1 MSEAIILFSHGS
13 LLCGAGET
21 LSCLAEYM
29 RRRGDAPLVEPGY
42 LNYSGPKFED
52 AVEKCV
58 AVGATRIVVAPYFLV
73 AGKFVQVDLK
83 PKIEAARE
91 KYPDVEFHLAHA
103 MKDHPSL
110 ADALVDC
117 ARRSGPPT
125 RWRDVLNSAPRFCR
139 NSPDCPLNGGEK
151 CPATGGAVPQ
161 TSDVPVPSSLVPH
174 SSSLLVMV
182 HGSPRP
188 ESNNAMFAVVDEVRN
203 REIFEHVEVGFMEC
217 NEPDIPTAIDN
228 IVAKGAQ
235 RVIAVPYFLHAGT
248 HVADDLPT
256 LLEEAQARHSG
267 VEFLM
272 GDYLGRDLR
281 LADVVRDRVREALAP
296 LPA

>member
-1 MSEAIILFSHGS
+1 
-13 LLCGAGET
+13 
-21 LSCLAEYM
+21 
-29 RRRGDAPLVEPGY
+29 
-42 LNYSGPKFED
+42 
-52 AVEKCV
+52 
-58 AVGATRIVVAPYFLV
+58 
-73 AGKFVQVDLK
+73 
-83 PKIEAARE
+83 
-91 KYPDVEFHLAHA
+91 
-103 MKDHPSL
+103 
-110 ADALVDC
+110 
-117 ARRSGPPT
+117 
-125 RWRDVLNSAPRFCR
+125 
-139 NSPDCPLNGGEK
+139 
-151 CPATGGAVPQ
+151 
-161 TSDVPVPSSLVPH
+161 
-174 SSSLLVMV
+174 MV

-296 LPA
+296 LSA